1 MSWKPANQ
9 PSRVPSWIP
18 GPLRWAVK
26 WGMVAGLLLLLVAL
40 YYSYLASKFDMS
52 EVAKMPERSVIY
64 DRHGH
69 EFAFI
74 HGERRRSISR
84 DEIPEVMVL
93 ALRAREDLRF
103 PDHSGIDAKG
113 LARATIRNIK
123 DWSFTQGAS
132 TLTMQLARNSYDM
145 RAKSLHRKFLEMAL
159 TLRIENRYSKDEILT
174 HYLNRIYFGAGC
186 HGVEEASQTYF
197 GRSTKD
203 LNVGECAMLVG
214 IIRGPH
220 VFSPFRNLER
230 ATDQRDEVLGRMV
243 QVGFLSEEAEKSAK
257 LEPIRLVPKKERSKG
272 SSYVRENIRYYLQI
286 LLEKHD
292 IRDGG
297 LRIYTTLD
305 AEMQERCDQLLGQ
318 PIQGLEKGEV
328 GPLQGSIVK
337 LDAKTGGVLA
347 LCGGRSFQVSSFNRA
362 YRAKRD
368 LGPAYM
374 PFLSVIARERGKV
387 AISKKPLQ
395 TGRQLGVQET
405 IRLSKRLD
413 LNGPFQET
421 EDLYRGAIAAS
432 PMEVAV
438 ATSIL
443 ANEGKRP
450 KPHYILKITDVQG
463 RVLYTHQP
471 QQSQAIQPDAAKDTF
486 AELGSVKGKKQ
497 WVACTG
503 SRRDAWGINV
513 DGSTVTVIWLGY
525 DQPKKIGD
533 SKVIKKSLEGMLL
546 FSYQ

>member
-18 GPLRWAVK
+18 GPIRWAVK
-26 WGMVAGLLLLLVAL
+26 WGMVASLLLLLVAL

-84 DEIPEVMVL
+84 DEIPEVMVQ

-113 LARATIRNIK
+113 LARATLRNIK

-297 LRIYTTLD
+297 LRIYTSLD

-318 PIQGLEKGEV
+318 PIPGLEKEEV
-328 GPLQGSIVK
+328 GQLQGSIVK

-374 PFLSVIARERGKV
+374 PFLSAIARERGKV
-387 AISKKPLQ
+387 PIPKKPVQ

-486 AELGSVKGKKQ
+486 AELSSLKGKKQ
-497 WVACTG
+497 WVASTG

-513 DGSTVTVIWLGY
+513 DGSTVTVLWLGY

-533 SKVIKKSLEGMLL
+533 SKVIKKALEGMLTP
-546 FSYQ
+546 

>member
-1 MSWKPANQ
+1 MSWRPANQ
-9 PSRVPSWIP
+9 PSRMPSWIP
-18 GPLRWAVK
+18 GPILWVMK
-26 WGMVAGLLLLLVAL
+26 WGMIGGFILLLVAL
-40 YYSYLASKFDMS
+40 YYSYLASKFDIS
-52 EVAKMPERSVIY
+52 KVAEMPERSVIL
-64 DRHGH
+64 DRDGQ

-74 HGERRRSISR
+74 HGERRRSITR
-84 DEIPEVMVL
+84 DEIPDVMVE

-113 LARATIRNIK
+113 LVRATLRNIK

-132 TLTMQLARNSYDM
+132 TLTMQLARNSYDDM

-159 TLRIENRYSKDEILT
+159 TLRIERNYTKDEILT

-186 HGVEEASQTYF
+186 NGVEEAAQTYF
-197 GRSTKD
+197 GRPTHE
-203 LNVGECAMLVG
+203 LNLSECAMLVG

-220 VFSPFRNLER
+220 LFSPFRNWDGAVE
-230 ATDQRDEVLGRMV
+230 QRDEVLARMV
-243 QVGFLSEEAEKSAK
+243 QSGFLTEEEEALAK
-257 LEPIRLVPKKERSKG
+257 VETVRLVPEKERSKG

-305 AEMQERCDQLLGQ
+305 AALQRRCDQLLGQ
-318 PIQGLEKGEV
+318 PIKGLEKGEV
-328 GPLQGSIVK
+328 GKLQASIVK
-337 LDAKTGGVLA
+337 MDGQTGGILA

-368 LGPAYM
+368 LGPAYT
-374 PFLSVIARERGKV
+374 PFLSAIARERGKV
-387 AISKKPLQ
+387 PIPRKPVQ

-413 LNGPFQET
+413 LNGPFQQT

-432 PMEVAV
+432 PMELAV

-443 ANEGKRP
+443 ANHGKKP
-450 KPHYILKITDVQG
+450 KPHYILKITDTQG
-463 RVLYTHQP
+463 RVLYTHQTK
-471 QQSQAIQPDAAKDTF
+471 QSQAIKADAARDSF
-486 AELGSVKGKKQ
+486 AELGSAKDEKRLVT
-497 WVACTG
+497 CTG
-503 SRRDAWGINV
+503 SRRDGWGISV
-513 DGSTVTVIWLGY
+513 DGSTVTIIWLGY

-533 SKVIKKSLEGMLL
+533 SKVIKKALEGM
-546 FSYQ
+546 FGP

>member
-1 MSWKPANQ
+1 MSWRPANQ
-9 PSRVPSWIP
+9 TSRMPSWIP
-18 GPLRWAVK
+18 SPILWVMK
-26 WGMVAGLLLLLVAL
+26 WGMIGCFILLLVAL
-40 YYSYLASKFDMS
+40 YYSYLASKFDIS
-52 EVAKMPERSVIY
+52 KVAQMPERSVIL
-64 DRHGH
+64 DRDGQ

-84 DEIPEVMVL
+84 HEIPDVMVQ

-113 LARATIRNIK
+113 LARATLRNIK

-132 TLTMQLARNSYDM
+132 TLTMQLARNSYDDM

-159 TLRIENRYSKDEILT
+159 TLRIERSYTKDEILT

-186 HGVEEASQTYF
+186 NGVEEAAQTYF
-197 GRSTKD
+197 GRPTRE
-203 LNVGECAMLVG
+203 LNLGECAMLVG

-220 VFSPFRNLER
+220 LFSPFRNWDGAVE
-230 ATDQRDEVLGRMV
+230 QRDEVLARMV
-243 QVGFLSEEAEKSAK
+243 QCEFLSEEDEKSAK
-257 LEPIRLVPKKERSKG
+257 LESIRLVPQKERSKG

-305 AEMQERCDQLLGQ
+305 SVMQRRCDDLLGQ
-318 PIQGLEKGEV
+318 PIEGLEQGEV
-328 GPLQGSIVK
+328 GKLQAAIVK
-337 LDAKTGGVLA
+337 MNGQTGEILA

-368 LGPAYM
+368 LGPAYT
-374 PFLSVIARERGKV
+374 PFLSAIARERGKV
-387 AISKKPLQ
+387 PIPRKPVQ

-432 PMEVAV
+432 PMELAV

-443 ANEGKRP
+443 ANQGEKP
-450 KPHYILKITDVQG
+450 KPHYILKITDAQG
-463 RVLYTHQP
+463 RVLYTHQARH
-471 QQSQAIQPDAAKDTF
+471 SQAIRADAARDSY
-486 AELGSVKGKKQ
+486 AELGSAKGGKQ
-497 WVACTG
+497 LVACTG
-503 SRRDAWGINV
+503 SRRDGWGISV
-513 DGSTVTVIWLGY
+513 DGAIVTIIWLGY
-525 DQPKKIGD
+525 DQPKKIGN
-533 SKVIKKSLEGMLL
+533 SKVIEKALEGML
-546 FSYQ
+546 SHQ